1 MDPIVAKVVA
11 RVAAKKQMD
20 LAWIEKLRKDFLTL
34 LKNLPRVKDYKTAHE
49 LRDALRVYR
58 KNFDDLFFENFMN
71 RDLKYNLGLSEGDAK
86 WVDKNLRSVAWSF
99 SAELGSMPIGFKD
112 DYWNEEALFARF
124 EREFPAWKARTQKK
138 AQVFWKAVK
147 DFITWYE
154 GLHKKPVEVD
164 IPSED
169 KTVLEGFQLTMLGF
183 KEGDEH
189 NGKELAVFKEGLRLY
204 RRRAS
209 AVAPVLL
216 QKQLPVEVEF
226 KATLDKGGEYHSAGY
241 ITFYASS
248 ALSRGPEWV
257 AHAMAHEMGHHLFK
271 TYLSQDARD
280 FWTQTIKGDF
290 GDLDIKEL
298 LEKWPGDIWA
308 FQFPEK
314 IGDTDPVLA
323 LQVDAI
329 THDRAFERLQT
340 KEDFEK
346 LLSEGQKTLRVPK
359 HPITGYANKNP
370 EEAFCETIGLLVA
383 YGPRAVHEKVRW
395 WLDTVLP
402 GAVKVAKM
410 EDRVVERFKA
420 AAKEKPLHTFKS
432 RDGDLESYVWEA
444 TKGGFNVTMKD
455 LDAGEFLPT
464 AVHTED
470 LAKAI
475 ATAKK
480 WVR

>member
-1 MDPIVAKVVA
+1 M
-11 RVAAKKQMD
+11 
-20 LAWIEKLRKDFLTL
+20 
-34 LKNLPRVKDYKTAHE
+34 
-49 LRDALRVYR
+49 
-58 KNFDDLFFENFMN
+58 
-71 RDLKYNLGLSEGDAK
+71 
-86 WVDKNLRSVAWSF
+86 
-99 SAELGSMPIGFKD
+99 
-112 DYWNEEALFARF
+112 
-124 EREFPAWKARTQKK
+124 
-138 AQVFWKAVK
+138 K

-308 FQFPEK
+308 QFPEK
-314 IGDTDPVLA
+314 IGDTDPSWPS
-323 LQVDAI
+323 
-329 THDRAFERLQT
+329 RLMIST
-340 KEDFEK
+340 IVPSASRRGGREA
-346 LLSEGQKTLRVPK
+346 SARGQKTLRTQAP
-359 HPITGYANKNP
+359 PTGYANKNP
-370 EEAFCETIGLLVA
+370 EEAFCETIGLLSRTG
-383 YGPRAVHEKVRW
+383 GPRRSMVARHAP
-395 WLDTVLP
+395 L
-402 GAVKVAKM
+402 GAG
-410 EDRVVERFKA
+410 R
-420 AAKEKPLHTFKS
+420 
-432 RDGDLESYVWEA
+432 
-444 TKGGFNVTMKD
+444 
-455 LDAGEFLPT
+455 
-464 AVHTED
+464 
-470 LAKAI
+470 
-475 ATAKK
+475 
-480 WVR
+480 